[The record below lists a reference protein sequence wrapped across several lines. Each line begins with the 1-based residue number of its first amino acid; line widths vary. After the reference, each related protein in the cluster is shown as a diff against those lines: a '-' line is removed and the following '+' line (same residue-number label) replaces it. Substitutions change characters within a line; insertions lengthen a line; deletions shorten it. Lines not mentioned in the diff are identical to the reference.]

1 MNEIGVSANPVETPL
16 GATLKL
22 KIAANDLSL
31 TQQDQ
36 RWIGKLDIFLVQR
49 EDVGAHARVSGQVIA
64 LKLLPATYQEAAASG
79 VPFDQL
85 VEREQK
91 TGSIRV
97 VIVDES
103 SGRIGSVTVPA
114 TAMQGKWH

>member
-1 MNEIGVSANPVETPL
+1 M
-16 GATLKL
+16 K
-22 KIAANDLSL
+22 
-31 TQQDQ
+31 
-36 RWIGKLDIFLVQR
+36 
-49 EDVGAHARVSGQVIA
+49 
-64 LKLLPATYQEAAASG
+64 SG

-97 VIVDES
+97 VIIDET